1 MMQDLQMVEN
11 FGYSAHWIVYLLI
24 LAKEARHT
32 FVDV

>member
-24 LAKEARHT
+24 WTQDARHT
-32 FVDV
+32 IV